1 MTAPPSNGKRILKLY
16 EAFEQEGPE
25 AVGKLIEE
33 TFDEDVEFIPLQTGE
48 VGGRVYRGRDG
59 MLAFFGEISETLED
73 VRYEPPQCHEVG
85 DDLVVTFTRLA
96 GTERDTG
103 VPVRQD
109 LSLVYE
115 FEGGLVRRM
124 TAYDTPAEALEAAER
139 GHADA

>member
-1 MTAPPSNGKRILKLY
+1 MTAPQGNGERILSLY
-16 EAFEQEGPE
+16 EAFENEGPE
-25 AVGKLIEE
+25 AVGKLIDE
-33 TFDEDVEFIPLQTGE
+33 TFDDDVEFIPLQTGE

-59 MLAFFGEISETLED
+59 MLAFFGEIHEALEN

-85 DDLVVTFTRLA
+85 DELVVAFTRFA
-96 GTERDTG
+96 GTDRETS

-109 LSLVYE
+109 LSLIYE
-115 FEGGLVRRM
+115 FEGGFVQRM